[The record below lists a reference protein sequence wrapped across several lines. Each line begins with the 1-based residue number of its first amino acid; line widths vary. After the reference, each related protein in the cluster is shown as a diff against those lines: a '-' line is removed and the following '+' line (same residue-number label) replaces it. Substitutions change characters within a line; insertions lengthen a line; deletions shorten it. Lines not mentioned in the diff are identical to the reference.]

1 MVLSGGVQMAGTG
14 NRRSF
19 DLAFKIEAVRLVVDE
34 GRKVAG
40 VAREL
45 GIGANLLHRWKRQ
58 LTDNGSGAFPGK
70 GHQTAEQEELLR
82 LRRENVDLRE
92 ERDILKKAIAV
103 FSGRRR

>member
-1 MVLSGGVQMAGTG
+1 MVLSGGVQVPGTG
-14 NRRSF
+14 KRRSF
-19 DLAFKIEAVRLVVDE
+19 DRAFRIEAVRLVVAE

-58 LTDNGSGAFPGK
+58 LTDHGSGAFPGK
-70 GHQTAEQEELLR
+70 GHQTSEQEELGR
-82 LRRENVDLRE
+82 LRRENADLRE

-103 FSGRRR
+103 FSDRRR